1 MGGRGCGHSEQEREM
16 KKRSEKDV
24 GMCQERNLGGV
35 EDRKQDGQM
44 GEQEVKKDRE
54 KRGM

>member
-1 MGGRGCGHSEQEREM
+1 MGGRGCGHSEQERDE
-16 KKRSEKDV
+16 KRSEKDV

-44 GEQEVKKDRE
+44 GEQGVKKDRE